1 LEKQFKQVIGVW
13 SFVLLG
19 LLGGSPA
26 RAEGG
31 LIFPS
36 DPALERLAEST
47 GIRQFTVQTLQPVGD
62 NDTLT
67 IPLQVNGLSCTAVL
81 YPHSVRSPS
90 FGVRVMDRN
99 GVALDFPGP
108 PITSYRGKLEG
119 QLDGR
124 IIASVRDGKI
134 DATIQTS
141 DTLDGQWVIRPIT
154 GVEGFSAADHLV
166 YRSIDAPSVPASCG
180 IQSTAEPSDEI
191 LPPPATAPLDVLV
204 CELACDADVE
214 YYTLNGSSVEATVAD
229 IENIIN
235 AMSDIYERDTKIA
248 FEITQIVVR
257 TAEPDTYETTNPYAF
272 LNEVRS
278 YWGANHRDIPRDIV
292 QLFTG
297 KDLNGTTIGIGDEN
311 GLCWGY
317 SIVQSRYTT
326 DMARRI
332 MISAHEI
339 GHMFYNSHCDDQ
351 DWCRIM
357 CSSVDQCAGGFAS
370 FGPYEISQIR
380 NFAASRS
387 CLSNGIVNI
396 PTTTLPFFDDFSYVP
411 SSYGQSRPLDATH
424 GWTAADR
431 AKAICW
437 NTGGNPPKSMRLT
450 VEKYSNLNFGFTR
463 YGTVR
468 TMPMVLGGPAKVMY
482 KVCQYDVEAGQ
493 MLKVEYLNSS
503 LWLWQPLDSITS
515 TGGTNPSTTFVQR
528 EFTLPLDAMGRYF
541 AVRFSALGTTEAT
554 KTTSWWYVDDV
565 SITELQNLADINGDK
580 RVDLQ
585 DWAICAAAWLSN
597 EGDPAWNPACNL
609 KQPPDTIINL
619 DDFKVWVENWLRT
632 L

>member
-1 LEKQFKQVIGVW
+1 MIKQCVCVW
-13 SFVLLG
+13 ILSATAAMAAVSAESNLPVT
-19 LLGGSPA
+19 SPD
-26 RAEGG
+26 G
-31 LIFPS
+31 
-36 DPALERLAEST
+36 PALERLAEST
-47 GIRQFTVQTLQPVGD
+47 GIPQFTVQSLQPAGD

-67 IPLQVNGLSCTAVL
+67 IPLQINGLSCTAVL

-99 GVALDFPGP
+99 GVAQDFPGP
-108 PITSYRGKLEG
+108 PITSFRGKIEG
-119 QLDGR
+119 GIQGR
-124 IIASVRDGKI
+124 IMASVRDGKI
-134 DATIQTS
+134 DALIQTS
-141 DTLDGQWVIRPIT
+141 DTPDGQWVIRPIE
-154 GVEGFSAADHLV
+154 GVEGFSPADHLV
-166 YRSIDAPSVPASCG
+166 YRSIDSPSVPTSCAV
-180 IQSTAEPSDEI
+180 QTTAVSSDEI
-191 LPPPATAPLDVLV
+191 PPPPASVPLDVLV

-214 YYTLNGSSVEATVAD
+214 YYVLNGNSVEATVAD

-248 FEITQIVVR
+248 FEITQIIVR

-272 LNEVRS
+272 LEEVRH
-278 YWGANHRDIPRDIV
+278 YWAANHRDIQRDIV

-339 GHMFYNSHCDDQ
+339 GHMFYDNHCDYRP
-351 DWCRIM
+351 WCRIM

-370 FGPYEISQIR
+370 FGPYEISEIR
-380 NFAASRS
+380 ATAESRS
-387 CLSNGIVNI
+387 CLSPATVEI
-396 PTTTLPFFDDFSYVP
+396 PVTTLPFFDDFGYVP
-411 SSYGQSRPLDATH
+411 NKYGQSRPLDASH

-431 AKAICW
+431 AVAICW
-437 NTGGNPPKSMRLT
+437 GSGSILPKSMRIMI
-450 VEKYSNLNFGFTR
+450 EKYSNLNYGFTR

-468 TMPMVLGGPAKVMY
+468 TLPMVLGGPAKVAY

-493 MLKVEYLNSS
+493 MLKVEYFNSS